1 MIDSETD
8 PMSLSGPAQA
18 DRVELESGLQRN
30 GMPATVTANTDFVA
44 ILRRRLFAK
53 EPTVSS
59 TRGVF
64 ELIDATIAGA
74 WKNDVFSHLYKNG
87 RASFGAE
94 VDRCYPFHP
103 DLVRLVEEEW
113 SVLAGYQK
121 VRSTIRIFA
130 ATANAQAARADRN
143 QWAPIRNWTRRSSAV
158 RQRCSGSDY
167 RLWPNFDPKN
177 QSNYRGI
184 AENDVVDQSDENGS
198 ARELDIAKPRR
209 APPSSL
215 RPTLGPPNV
224 QRPPC
229 FSTPSSEHEPEV
241 ASAPPRTS
249 SRLQCLSPTFRLL
262 TLMPKGFSKNFAT
275 RTMA

>member
-1 MIDSETD
+1 MRQLSRGDIEELRAKDMGFLKALFDTINDVPNCAMVVVMIDSETD

-143 QWAPIRNWTRRSSAV
+143 QWAPILIGPGDLVLSDSAV
-158 RQRCSGSDY
+158 REAIIGSGLIS
-167 RLWPNFDPKN
+167 DPKN

-198 ARELDIAKPRR
+198 ARELDIAQ
-209 APPSSL
+209 APGGHRPL
-215 RPTLGPPNV
+215 R
-224 QRPPC
+224 
-229 FSTPSSEHEPEV
+229 
-241 ASAPPRTS
+241 
-249 SRLQCLSPTFRLL
+249 
-262 TLMPKGFSKNFAT
+262 
-275 RTMA
+275 